1 MAIARRDVMVEA
13 TLTLVDAERAPGP
26 ELIGAGGDGVV
37 HPGAPLGEAGRGR
50 GAELH
55 AVAIYALE
63 RCGRGAKCIGDGA
76 RWVLGVVRYL
86 SRTLALVG
94 GVGGG

>member
-1 MAIARRDVMVEA
+1 M
-13 TLTLVDAERAPGP
+13 TLRDAERSPGP
-26 ELIGAGGDGVV
+26 TLIGAGGDGVV
-37 HPGAPLGEAGRGR
+37 PTGAPLGYAGRGR

-55 AVAIYALE
+55 AVAIHAMVG
-63 RCGRGAKCIGDGA
+63 CGRGAKCIGDKA

-86 SRTLALVG
+86 SRPLAIVG